1 MMCFASCM
9 TNETDVT
16 GAHRITISLPGS
28 VFRQFEEMAK
38 DRGFENRSQAISEM
52 ITQQLADHHS
62 QRGNA
67 LMAGTIT
74 LFYDHKKPGLA
85 QQLSDISSLHVL
97 LEQRNTMEVILV
109 QGPART
115 LRQIANKLVACKG
128 VSTGRLTLTG
138 TVMPPIHAKQV

>member
-1 MMCFASCM
+1 
-9 TNETDVT
+9 
-16 GAHRITISLPGS
+16 
-28 VFRQFEEMAK
+28 MAK

-74 LFYDHKKPGLA
+74 LFYDHKKAGLA
-85 QQLSDISSLHVL
+85 QQLADIQYEHINEVISSLHVL

-115 LRQIANKLVACKG
+115 LRQIANKLIACKG

-138 TVMPPIHAKQV
+138 TVMPPIHAKNA